1 MSGIV
6 VVVSKGLLEVH
17 FFYIYV
23 TVVHNVVNVVCILHM
38 IPFMTGACIAYILE
52 IFFWLLFSVS
62 LHHLNALCR
71 SSAIYE
77 ISKQFQTFSR
87 YIGS

>member
-38 IPFMTGACIAYILE
+38 IPL
-52 IFFWLLFSVS
+52 
-62 LHHLNALCR
+62 
-71 SSAIYE
+71 
-77 ISKQFQTFSR
+77 
-87 YIGS
+87 